1 MSIRF
6 TCPNGHE
13 LNVKEKYAGL
23 TGLCP
28 KCQVRVL
35 VPVPAVKLTD
45 DAIIDLLGPPP
56 APDDELPVHQD
67 SKHRGGKADPES
79 SSGVT
84 LRGLSPLNRGMK
96 ICPKCR
102 REVRAVYDICPH
114 CRTYFSDAGEVN
126 RRLTLTCKKCGHEYE
141 HHVSAIWCKQCGA
154 DLREQN
160 SLPSP

>member
-13 LNVKEKYAGL
+13 LNVKDKYAGL

-35 VPVPAVKLTD
+35 VPVPAGKLTD
-45 DAIIDLLGPPP
+45 DAVVGFLGPPP
-56 APDDELPVHQD
+56 VADDDGLPVHQD
-67 SKHRGGKADPES
+67 AAHRGESATDPGS
-79 SSGVT
+79 SSGT
-84 LRGLSPLNRGMK
+84 SLRGLSPLNRGMK

-102 REVRAVYDICPH
+102 REVRAAYDICPH
-114 CRTYFSDAGEVN
+114 CRTYFSDNREVN
-126 RRLTLTCKKCGHEYE
+126 RRLMLTCKKCGFEYE

-154 DLREQN
+154 DLRLQH
-160 SLPSP
+160 